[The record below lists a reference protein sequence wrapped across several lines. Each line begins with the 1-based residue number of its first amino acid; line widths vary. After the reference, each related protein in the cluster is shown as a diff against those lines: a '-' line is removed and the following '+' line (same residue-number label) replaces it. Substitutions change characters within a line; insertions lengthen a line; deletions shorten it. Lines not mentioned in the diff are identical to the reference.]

1 MRAHTRARRHRKT
14 LSVPALWLVRARVCP
29 QDINKLANR
38 GFKMLSA
45 NVPAASGFGVAFL
58 LGLNYG

>member
-1 MRAHTRARRHRKT
+1 MRFDYDLQLRPQF
-14 LSVPALWLVRARVCP
+14 S
-29 QDINKLANR
+29 QDINVIANR